1 MFDFDVG
8 KLLIFGIVALAVI
21 PPKDLPRV
29 MRTVGQALGR
39 MRRMAA
45 EFQGQFMDAMRE
57 AELESVKKE
66 LDSVKSDFANVQKE
80 LDTIEQSAKID
91 SSFDPAMAVHSEQ
104 SHAIEA
110 PKDVG
115 QSEVSLTARRRL
127 EFAPSRSRRASGRLS
142 QPPPAAE
149 PRGRRAAAGRR
160 RMTDEDIDA
169 TKAPLMDHL
178 IELRMRLIRA
188 IYAFFAAF
196 LVCFYFSR
204 TIYNVL
210 T

>member
-29 MRTVGQALGR
+29 MRVVGQALGR

-57 AELESVKKE
+57 ADLDSVKKELESVK
-66 LDSVKSDFANVQKE
+66 SDFDIAQNVVQKE
-80 LDTIEQSAKID
+80 LNSIEQSAKIE

-104 SHAIEA
+104 SHAVGA

-115 QSEVSLTARRRL
+115 QSEISLTGPAIAAA
-127 EFAPSRSRRASGRLS
+127 EAAADVAAPPAADALAAVA
-142 QPPPAAE
+142 PPAAE
-149 PRGRRAAAGRR
+149 QEAAAPPR
-160 RMTDEDIDA
+160 DA
-169 TKAPLMDHL
+169 A
-178 IELRMRLIRA
+178 E
-188 IYAFFAAF
+188 
-196 LVCFYFSR
+196 
-204 TIYNVL
+204 
-210 T
+210 

>member
-57 AELESVKKE
+57 VELESVKKE
-66 LDSVKSDFANVQKE
+66 LDSVKSDFADVQKE
-80 LDTIEQSAKID
+80 LSAIEHSAKLD
-91 SSFDPAMAVHSEQ
+91 SAFDPAMAIHSEQ

-110 PKDVG
+110 PTDVG
-115 QSEVSLTARRRL
+115 QSEVSLTGPTIA
-127 EFAPSRSRRASGRLS
+127 AAA
-142 QPPPAAE
+142 PAAE
-149 PRGRRAAAGRR
+149 AAAPVAVETLAPVAPGPASESEAAAPPR
-160 RMTDEDIDA
+160 DA
-169 TKAPLMDHL
+169 A
-178 IELRMRLIRA
+178 E
-188 IYAFFAAF
+188 
-196 LVCFYFSR
+196 
-204 TIYNVL
+204 
-210 T
+210 

>member
-57 AELESVKKE
+57 VELESVKKE

-80 LDTIEQSAKID
+80 LSAIEQSAKLN
-91 SSFDPAMAVHSEQ
+91 SAFDPAMAIHSEQ

-110 PKDVG
+110 PKEVG
-115 QSEVSLTARRRL
+115 QPEISLTGPTTETAEPAAEAL
-127 EFAPSRSRRASGRLS
+127 APVA
-142 QPPPAAE
+142 PPPAAE
-149 PRGRRAAAGRR
+149 PQIAAPPR
-160 RMTDEDIDA
+160 DA
-169 TKAPLMDHL
+169 A
-178 IELRMRLIRA
+178 E
-188 IYAFFAAF
+188 
-196 LVCFYFSR
+196 
-204 TIYNVL
+204 
-210 T
+210 

>member
-29 MRTVGQALGR
+29 MRVVGQALGR

-57 AELESVKKE
+57 VELESVKKE

-80 LDTIEQSAKID
+80 LNAIEHSAKID
-91 SSFDPAMAVHSEQ
+91 SSFDPSMAVHSEQ

-115 QSEVSLTARRRL
+115 QSEISLTGPTPDAAK
-127 EFAPSRSRRASGRLS
+127 EPAAEASAPVA
-142 QPPPAAE
+142 PPPAAE
-149 PRGRRAAAGRR
+149 PEAAAPPR
-160 RMTDEDIDA
+160 DA
-169 TKAPLMDHL
+169 A
-178 IELRMRLIRA
+178 E
-188 IYAFFAAF
+188 
-196 LVCFYFSR
+196 
-204 TIYNVL
+204 
-210 T
+210 

>member
-57 AELESVKKE
+57 VELDSVKKE
-66 LDSVKSDFANVQKE
+66 LESVKSDFANVQKE
-80 LDTIEQSAKID
+80 LNTIEQSAKID

-104 SHAIEA
+104 SHTIEA

-115 QSEVSLTARRRL
+115 QSEISLTGPTL
-127 EFAPSRSRRASGRLS
+127 ESAEPVVEPPAPVA
-142 QPPPAAE
+142 PPLAAE
-149 PRGRRAAAGRR
+149 PEAAAPPR
-160 RMTDEDIDA
+160 DA
-169 TKAPLMDHL
+169 A
-178 IELRMRLIRA
+178 E
-188 IYAFFAAF
+188 
-196 LVCFYFSR
+196 
-204 TIYNVL
+204 
-210 T
+210 

>member
-29 MRTVGQALGR
+29 MRVVGQALGR

-57 AELESVKKE
+57 ADLDSVKKE
-66 LDSVKSDFANVQKE
+66 LENVKSDFDIAQKE
-80 LDTIEQSAKID
+80 LNAIERPAKID
-91 SSFDPAMAVHSEQ
+91 ASFDPAMAVHSEQ

-115 QSEVSLTARRRL
+115 QSEVSLTGATPDAA
-127 EFAPSRSRRASGRLS
+127 EPAAEAVTPAA
-142 QPPPAAE
+142 PPPAAE
-149 PRGRRAAAGRR
+149 PEAAAPPR
-160 RMTDEDIDA
+160 DA
-169 TKAPLMDHL
+169 A
-178 IELRMRLIRA
+178 E
-188 IYAFFAAF
+188 
-196 LVCFYFSR
+196 
-204 TIYNVL
+204 
-210 T
+210 

>member
-57 AELESVKKE
+57 VELESVKKE

-80 LDTIEQSAKID
+80 LNSIEQSAKID

-104 SHAIEA
+104 SHTIEA

-115 QSEVSLTARRRL
+115 QSEISLTGPTL
-127 EFAPSRSRRASGRLS
+127 ESAEPVVE
-142 QPPPAAE
+142 PPAPVAPPLAVE
-149 PRGRRAAAGRR
+149 PEAAAPPR
-160 RMTDEDIDA
+160 DA
-169 TKAPLMDHL
+169 A
-178 IELRMRLIRA
+178 E
-188 IYAFFAAF
+188 
-196 LVCFYFSR
+196 
-204 TIYNVL
+204 
-210 T
+210 

>member
-57 AELESVKKE
+57 VELDSVKKE
-66 LDSVKSDFANVQKE
+66 LDTVKSDFANVQKE
-80 LDTIEQSAKID
+80 LNAIEQTAKTE

-115 QSEVSLTARRRL
+115 QSEISLTGPTIAAETEPL
-127 EFAPSRSRRASGRLS
+127 VETPAPVA
-142 QPPPAAE
+142 PPPAAE
-149 PRGRRAAAGRR
+149 PEAAAPPR
-160 RMTDEDIDA
+160 DA
-169 TKAPLMDHL
+169 A
-178 IELRMRLIRA
+178 E
-188 IYAFFAAF
+188 
-196 LVCFYFSR
+196 
-204 TIYNVL
+204 
-210 T
+210 